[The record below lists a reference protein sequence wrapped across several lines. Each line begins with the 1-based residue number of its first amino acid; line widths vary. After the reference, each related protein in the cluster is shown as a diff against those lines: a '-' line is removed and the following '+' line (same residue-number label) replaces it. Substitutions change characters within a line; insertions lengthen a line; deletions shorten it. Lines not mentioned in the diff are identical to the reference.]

1 MKITLELESGIPL
14 DIIVANF
21 PKRLFVTDT
30 SQPKIRPTGGSS
42 SSHPMGIVAITKVAA
57 MGCSYNHDTL
67 RSKSDR
73 SACPEC
79 GEDVTLRLEPHAAP
93 K

>member
-1 MKITLELESGIPL
+1 MKITLEIESKVPF
-14 DIIVANF
+14 DVIVKNF

-30 SQPKIRPTGGSS
+30 SQAKIRPTGGSS
-42 SSHPMGIVAITKVAA
+42 SSHPMNVVVITKVAVA
-57 MGCSYNHDTL
+57 QCSYNHETL

-73 SACPEC
+73 NECPEC
-79 GEDVTLRLEPHAAP
+79 GEGV